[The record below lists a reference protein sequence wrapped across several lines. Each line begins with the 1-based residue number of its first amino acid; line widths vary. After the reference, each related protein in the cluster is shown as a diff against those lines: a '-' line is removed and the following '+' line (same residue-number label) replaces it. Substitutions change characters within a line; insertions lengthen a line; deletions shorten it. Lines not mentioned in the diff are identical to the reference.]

1 MLGSNLGSLLF
12 IYYYFYYLYF
22 YILLF
27 IYYYFI
33 YKKSFYDYF
42 STCLPSRMEVR
53 NTATAENIVLFVAL
67 GMNLACHNN
76 QRGGSLNGNGSPRLK
91 TAEV

>member
-1 MLGSNLGSLLF
+1 MTTEQTGNNFSSIPPPSQTVADPENVREQPRLPF

-53 NTATAENIVLFVAL
+53 NTATAEHIVLFFAHLNL
-67 GMNLACHNN
+67 G
-76 QRGGSLNGNGSPRLK
+76 
-91 TAEV
+91 